1 MLTQQTLENLRR
13 MRLPGMADA
22 YSAQLQQPDT
32 SALSFDERFGLLV
45 DREWTARQDRRLAR
59 LLTAA
64 HLKLPAC
71 PEDIDFAAPRG
82 LDRALLRELAGARW
96 VREHHN
102 VLISGPTGSGKTYLA
117 CALAQAAC
125 RQGLSARYYRL
136 SRLLAACTLAQGDGS
151 YPRLLRQL
159 AQFDLLVLD
168 DWGLAPLTPAQ
179 SRDLLEIL
187 DDRCQTHATLVASQ
201 VPPDHWHALLADPT
215 VADAILDR
223 LIHTAHTL
231 LLKGDSLRKLNA
243 PLRSPAP
250 SAT

>member
-1 MLTQQTLENLRR
+1 MLTQQTLENLRQ

-22 YSAQLQQPDT
+22 YSAQLQQPDI

-102 VLISGPTGSGKTYLA
+102 VLISASRACSPLVPSHRVTAPIRACCANWRSSTCWSSTTGDWRHSLRHTVAISSKSSTIAARPTRPWSPARCRSTTGMRSWPIPRSPMPSSTGSFT
-117 CALAQAAC
+117 
-125 RQGLSARYYRL
+125 RP
-136 SRLLAACTLAQGDGS
+136 TPS
-151 YPRLLRQL
+151 Y
-159 AQFDLLVLD
+159 
-168 DWGLAPLTPAQ
+168 
-179 SRDLLEIL
+179 
-187 DDRCQTHATLVASQ
+187 
-201 VPPDHWHALLADPT
+201 
-215 VADAILDR
+215 
-223 LIHTAHTL
+223 
-231 LLKGDSLRKLNA
+231 
-243 PLRSPAP
+243 
-250 SAT
+250 